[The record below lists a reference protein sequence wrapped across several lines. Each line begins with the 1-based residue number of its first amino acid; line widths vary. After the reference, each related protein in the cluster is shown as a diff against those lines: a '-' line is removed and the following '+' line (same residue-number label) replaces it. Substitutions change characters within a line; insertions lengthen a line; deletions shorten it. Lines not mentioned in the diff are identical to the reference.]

1 MRNTVTKFM
10 MLAMVFALPVVL
22 PGQSASTDDAPQKIA
37 VINIQQA
44 IGLTGEGKKA
54 LADIQKKY
62 APKQQDLQQQ
72 EKDISALQDQ
82 LQNQSSMLSEDEQ
95 YRLTRELD
103 TKQRHFKAAQ
113 EDARDD
119 YQADTQEAVRQIGK
133 KMVKLIGQY
142 AEQHRFSLVIGDQQ
156 VPVYYATK
164 TVDITQEIADLYNQK
179 YPVAAPPSSA
189 ATPSSGASAPPPAAK
204 GAKNK

>member
-1 MRNTVTKFM
+1 MRNTMTKFM
-10 MLAMVFALPVVL
+10 MLAMIFALPVVL
-22 PGQSASTDDAPQKIA
+22 PGQSSSTGDAPQRIA

-54 LADIQKKY
+54 LAEIQKKY
-62 APKQQDLQQQ
+62 TPKQQDLQQQ
-72 EKDISALQDQ
+72 EKEINALQDQ
-82 LQNQSSMLSEDEQ
+82 LQNQSSMLSEEEQ

-119 YQADTQEAVRQIGK
+119 YQADTQEAVREIGK
-133 KMVKLIGQY
+133 KMVKVISQY
-142 AEQHRFSLVIGDQQ
+142 AEQHHFSLVIGDQQ
-156 VPVYYATK
+156 VPVYYAAK

-179 YPVAAPPSSA
+179 YPVAAPPAAA
-189 ATPSSGASAPPPAAK
+189 ATPATGSRAPLPAPK

>member
-1 MRNTVTKFM
+1 MRNTMTKFM
-10 MLAMVFALPVVL
+10 MLAIIVALPALL
-22 PGQSASTDDAPQKIA
+22 PGQSQTADDAPQKIA

-72 EKDISALQDQ
+72 EKEINALQDQ
-82 LQNQSSMLSEDEQ
+82 LQNQSSMLSEEEQ

-119 YQADTQEAVRQIGK
+119 YQADTQEAVRKIGQ
-133 KMVKLIGQY
+133 KMVKVISQY
-142 AEQHRFSLVIGDQQ
+142 AEQHHFSLVIGDQQ
-156 VPVYYATK
+156 VPVYYAAK
-164 TVDITQEIADLYNQK
+164 TVDITQPIANLYNQT
-179 YPVAAPPSSA
+179 YPVAGA
-189 ATPSSGASAPPPAAK
+189 ATPASQGASLPAPSAAK
-204 GAKNK
+204 GAKSK